1 MAKISLREYIKEIE
15 SLIDRGDTNQAIAHS
30 KHVLKYYPKHI
41 DSYRLLGKAF
51 LEKQKYGDAAD
62 IFQRVLSSIPDD
74 FISQIGMSI
83 IREDENNLDA
93 AIWHMERAFEIQP
106 SNKAVQDELRR
117 LYSNRDGV
125 APPKI
130 RLTRGALVRMYSR
143 GELYTQAIAEIR
155 AALVEDPN
163 RVDLEVILARLYFTT
178 GQKVEA
184 TETCSK
190 LISKMPYCYEANRIL
205 AEILPGTARA
215 EDEKIFRQRVIDLD
229 PYFAF
234 VSDSGVSS
242 TEIDDDEVQLD
253 YLDYDPSLET
263 EQPDWTQSIGLS
275 WENQS
280 ESEKDQINEWFSTE
294 NEENKFDTS
303 LFGQSQTKEDSA
315 PEDQIIQNQK
325 IDKPVQEEAVLPDF
339 LGNEPE
345 SIPEWMKDAGW
356 DVSSEENLDAQKG
369 FNVSEED
376 LDITAISQPAVEI
389 EPADVPDWLQEI
401 APPTEALTDDISIE
415 SDEKFESLISSLQ
428 HKKDNEPDMS
438 KSEEVDWLREFD
450 SETPARDESDQ
461 DWLQEL
467 KSAPTSAAEISSEP
481 ILEETPN
488 KLSEKSEETIE
499 WLSDLEFDK
508 PIIDEPIQNQK
519 IIIDPEKMDS
529 NSFLT
534 GGFDPAFFSELTQ
547 DSEQVEDISNSP
559 PEQVSYISNNSEEN
573 MAWLDAL
580 TAKQSADEPVS
591 SNQKDPAEDI
601 PEWIKESLAQ
611 QEEEKI
617 NENNLNQPEQLPDW
631 LSGLEIDQPDKEEI
645 LSEKPVPDWL
655 QQNEANQLDSME
667 NQIDFEKFDS
677 ERMNSEALDG
687 TNDDSIFV
695 IKEDLDSKEFE
706 AISSEFLNETIEAE
720 SLTLDHEEWV
730 SDIALAPVESSQE
743 EAEEFPEEE
752 SAKPSFSFEDMDL
765 ESALAWMEGLAAKHG
780 AEEETLVSKPEDRQE
795 NPPDWVAENTEMI
808 NVNNGISE
816 IELFDK
822 TETELNKTNFQEI
835 ETPSWIEELVLT
847 TQLDDLESKFDES
860 LSDTEILDD
869 IEEVTETIN
878 NLETEEPAILEELME
893 FPPKQEGLQPN
904 IGDQKVSDSE
914 EYISPD
920 ERITD
925 SVYEGEIADMEL
937 VSEIP
942 STNIEKLPAEEVL
955 FTGSHELHEVFIQGE
970 EAVPDNESDL
980 VSQQDLI
987 ESMDLDEPLPDVTS
1001 PTDISPFDIHH
1012 EPIHNISINQ
1022 DQIQEAK
1029 HLLQRGKVEE
1039 AISIYTELIGAEI
1052 LLNQIVTDIQES
1064 LNHHHPINIELWQAL
1079 GDAQMRNNNL
1089 QEALDAYTKAEELL
1103 T

>member
-163 RVDLEVILARLYFTT
+163 RVDLEVILARLYFTS

-242 TEIDDDEVQLD
+242 TEIEDDEVQLD

-315 PEDQIIQNQK
+315 PEDQIIRNQK
-325 IDKPVQEEAVLPDF
+325 IEKPVQEEAVLPDF

-376 LDITAISQPAVEI
+376 LDTTAISQPAIEI
-389 EPADVPDWLQEI
+389 EPADVPEWLQEI
-401 APPTEALTDDISIE
+401 APPTEAITDDTSIE

-428 HKKDNEPDMS
+428 QKPDKQPDMS
-438 KSEEVDWLREFD
+438 KPDEVDWLLEFD
-450 SETPARDESDQ
+450 SETPIQVENDQ
-461 DWLQEL
+461 DWLQNL
-467 KSAPTSAAEISSEP
+467 KSTPTSASEISSDS

-488 KLSEKSEETIE
+488 ELSEESEETIE
-499 WLSDLEFDK
+499 WLSDLEFDN
-508 PIIDEPIQNQK
+508 PVIDQSIQNQK
-519 IIIDPEKMDS
+519 IIIDPEEMDS

-534 GGFDPAFFSELTQ
+534 GGFNPALFSELTQ
-547 DSEQVEDISNSP
+547 DSGQVEDITYSSP
-559 PEQVSYISNNSEEN
+559 DQENFTTNDSEES

-580 TAKQSADEPVS
+580 TEKQSADEAVS
-591 SNQKDPAEDI
+591 SKQKDLVEDI
-601 PEWIKESLAQ
+601 PEWIKESLVH

-617 NENNLNQPEQLPDW
+617 IENNPKQAEQIPDW
-631 LSGLEIDQPDKEEI
+631 LSGLEIDQPDKEKVI
-645 LSEKPVPDWL
+645 TEKQVPDWL
-655 QQNEANQLDSME
+655 QQNEANQLDSIE
-667 NQIDFEKFDS
+667 NQLNYEKFDS
-677 ERMNSEALDG
+677 DRMQSETLDEP
-687 TNDDSIFV
+687 NDDSIFV
-695 IKEDLDSKEFE
+695 NIEDLDNKEFTTTPT
-706 AISSEFLNETIEAE
+706 EFPNETIEVE
-720 SLTLDHEEWV
+720 SLTLDHEDWS
-730 SDIALAPVESSQE
+730 SDSELATTESTQE
-743 EAEEFPEEE
+743 ELIEDVLKEDV
-752 SAKPSFSFEDMDL
+752 KPSISFEDMDL

-795 NPPDWVAENTEMI
+795 APPDWVAENIEMI
-808 NVNNGISE
+808 NENIEIPE
-816 IELFDK
+816 IELFEK
-822 TETELNKTNFQEI
+822 AETDLDKTNFQEI

-847 TQLDDLESKFDES
+847 TQLDELESKFDES
-860 LSDTEILDD
+860 LSDAEIFDEL
-869 IEEVTETIN
+869 EVATDTIN
-878 NLETEEPAILEELME
+878 NPEPEESAILEELMD
-893 FPPKQEGLQPN
+893 FTPKQENLQPN
-904 IGDQKVSDSE
+904 IGDQTVPDSE
-914 EYISPD
+914 EYISPK

-925 SVYEGEIADMEL
+925 SIYEGDLADMEL
-937 VSEIP
+937 VSESP
-942 STNIEKLPAEEVL
+942 STNIERLPAEEVL
-955 FTGSHELHEVFIQGE
+955 FTGSDEFKQGD
-970 EAVPDNESDL
+970 EAVPNIESDL
-980 VSQQDLI
+980 ASQPDII
-987 ESMDLDEPLPDVTS
+987 ESIDVDEPLPAVTS
-1001 PTDISPFDIHH
+1001 LTDSSLFDIHH
-1012 EPIHNISINQ
+1012 EPIHEISINQ

-1039 AISIYTELIGAEI
+1039 AISIYNELIGAEI
-1052 LLNQIVTDIQES
+1052 LLYQIVTDIQES
-1064 LNHHHPINIELWQAL
+1064 LNHLHPINIELWQAL